1 MNEYILLSV
10 ERLRCSINQKP
21 LLMRKILTLSIAAL
35 FLFMV
40 SGCEDDDN
48 DQILDDGLTREI
60 HELVPAEILETSE
73 GLGMPVYGGG
83 QPPSIENIFECEPLE
98 MIGTNVPNDS
108 PVGTVFAT
116 LRARFYNQNNDKYT
130 ISVDYTSGGEEGTG
144 LGGFV
149 VGDDDYFT
157 VFAELDASRG
167 DAPAELVLMFSG
179 KLVSDGIENLH
190 VANFML
196 DNHGNEDYW
205 IPDGTG
211 RVFHDADGHSGIV
224 SSVKE
229 SKTISALPGLSG
241 E

>member
-1 MNEYILLSV
+1 
-10 ERLRCSINQKP
+10 
-21 LLMRKILTLSIAAL
+21 MRKILTLSIAAL

-60 HELVPAEILETSE
+60 HELVPAEILETIE

-98 MIGTNVPNDS
+98 MIGTNVPGDS
-108 PVGTVFAT
+108 PVGTVFST
-116 LRARFYNQNNDKYT
+116 MRARFYNQNNEEFT
-130 ISVDYTSGGEEGTG
+130 ISVDYTSGDEEGTG

-149 VGDDDYFT
+149 VGDGDHFT
-157 VFAELDASRG
+157 VFAELNVSRG
-167 DAPAELVLMFSG
+167 EASAEVVLMFSG

-196 DNHGNEDYW
+196 DNHGNDDYW

-211 RVFHDADGHSGIV
+211 RVFHDGDGHSGIV
-224 SSVKE
+224 SSIKVLKA
-229 SKTISALPGLSG
+229 TPALPGASG
-241 E
+241 KPCF